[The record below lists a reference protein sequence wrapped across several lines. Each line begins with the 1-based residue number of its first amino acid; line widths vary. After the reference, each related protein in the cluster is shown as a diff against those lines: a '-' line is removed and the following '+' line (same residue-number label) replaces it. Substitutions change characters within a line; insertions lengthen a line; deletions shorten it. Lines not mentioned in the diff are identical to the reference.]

1 MFRAASRFV
10 LSLLAAF
17 AVLLGTLEHEDLILQ
32 DSSPDAHAAASAS
45 PNDALSANDADSG
58 TEGTF
63 RLHLSRFWLS
73 PPANTSKPL
82 RSVAGKIIPRPT
94 AIEDRRLA
102 LAGHLALR
110 L

>member
-1 MFRAASRFV
+1 MFRAVPRFV

-32 DSSPDAHAAASAS
+32 DPSSDAHAAASAL
-45 PNDALSANDADSG
+45 PTDALSANDSDSG

-73 PPANTSKPL
+73 PPANASKPL
-82 RSVAGKIIPRPT
+82 RTVAGKIAPRPA
-94 AIEDRRLA
+94 AIEDRRPA